1 MAQLVDRRPDALLE
15 SPARLHNDLG
25 VPVQLLNRS
34 LEPDIGEPLGG
45 VLGPE
50 PTSAGEAGR
59 DRLQAD
65 VGNAGEEAGPSSRDG
80 EVGDVAEAAV
90 EDGRGRGSPRLDGAA
105 WIFADAGESTDH
117 AEGGEVDADRIEA
130 GAADRLDERGH
141 HLAARC

>member
-1 MAQLVDRRPDALLE
+1 MAQLVDRRADALLE

-59 DRLQAD
+59 DRLQAAL
-65 VGNAGEEAGPSSRDG
+65 GNPGEEAGPSSRDG
-80 EVGDVAEAAV
+80 EGCDVTPAAV
-90 EDGRGRGSPRLDGAA
+90 EAGPGPGSPRPHGPP
-105 WIFADAGESTDH
+105 WSCPRPGE
-117 AEGGEVDADRIEA
+117 
-130 GAADRLDERGH
+130 
-141 HLAARC
+141 